1 MYASGAS
8 LRTIAKRLNAEGV
21 ESPMLQRGRHSRSWA
36 ISAIQTI
43 IHNQR
48 YLGKVIWSRQ
58 HKVRDPRTGRRAFR
72 SKEGERP
79 IEGADCPHLRIVSDE
94 LWSRVQARMDF
105 VKRTYG
111 GMRTG
116 LVRTSVMNAPYVFS
130 GLLRCSSCG
139 ANMQI
144 VAGRGRNHKSQTYG
158 CPMNH
163 QRSTCSNRIRVRR
176 DALETS
182 MFSGLLEKVLAGP
195 VVEYVLD
202 RFQEETIRA
211 LEATGDESH
220 RLRQRVSD
228 LRIRGR
234 TPNR

>member
-1 MYASGAS
+1 M
-8 LRTIAKRLNAEGV
+8 E
-21 ESPMLQRGRHSRSWA
+21 
-36 ISAIQTI
+36 
-43 IHNQR
+43 
-48 YLGKVIWSRQ
+48 
-58 HKVRDPRTGRRAFR
+58 
-72 SKEGERP
+72 
-79 IEGADCPHLRIVSDE
+79 
-94 LWSRVQARMDF
+94 F

-111 GMRTG
+111 TGMRLG

-163 QRSTCSNRIRVRR
+163 QRGMCSNRIRVRR

-195 VVEYVLD
+195 VVEYVPM
-202 RFQEETIRA
+202 
-211 LEATGDESH
+211 G
-220 RLRQRVSD
+220 QR
-228 LRIRGR
+228 
-234 TPNR
+234 P